1 MAQLAL
7 RKPIIFFDLET
18 TGTDPGTDRI
28 VEIAMVKIHPN
39 GTREKYVKRLN
50 PTIPIS
56 AESTSIHGISNEDV
70 KDCPTFKQV
79 AKELYE
85 WMKGCDLGGYNAVR
99 FDIPMLA
106 EELLRCGV
114 NVDFTERQFVDVQQ
128 IFFKM
133 ESRSLSAAYDFYC
146 KKELTNA
153 HSAEADILAT
163 IEVLEAQLDRYR
175 DSMEN
180 DVKALHVFTNG
191 DEECVDY
198 ARRMIM
204 KDGSPVFNFGKY
216 KGRKVEDVFTEQ
228 PQYYD
233 WMMNADFPLHTK
245 QKITEILTRMKL
257 QKSGLKS

>member
-1 MAQLAL
+1 MAELAL
-7 RKPIIFFDLET
+7 KKPIIFFDLET

-28 VEIAMVKIHPN
+28 VEIAMVKLHPN
-39 GTREKYVKRLN
+39 GNREKYVKRIN

-56 AESTSIHGISNEDV
+56 AESTSIHGITNEDV

-79 AKELYE
+79 AKELFE

-146 KKELTNA
+146 KKQLENA
-153 HSAEADILAT
+153 HSAEADIMAT
-163 IEVLEAQLDRYR
+163 IEVLEAQLDRYKGA
-175 DSMEN
+175 MEN

-204 KDGSPVFNFGKY
+204 KDGQPIFNFGKY
-216 KGRKVEDVFTEQ
+216 KGRKVEEVFTEQ

-245 QKITEILTRMKL
+245 QKITEILTHMKL
-257 QKSGLKS
+257 KKAGLKS